1 MKNLVYGI
9 LFILLGGCV
18 SPSFSPV
25 EIHQRVAEQV
35 KVLIDSGYLQT
46 PYIEINEVLSNN
58 SSIIYSIKGADSPGS
73 DGAELPSKVMTYKG
87 KYLCFIELDEQEMSR
102 TELFEKGI
110 VADSNFHEN
119 LHLDDGWVLALR
131 KYENGSTLVKRY
143 YHRLFFLN
151 IRNFGRPFNQII
163 RIGGRNIQYTAFKL
177 SDGTFNIG
185 RIHEIL

>member
-1 MKNLVYGI
+1 MVYVI

-46 PYIEINEVLSNN
+46 PYIEINEVLSND

-102 TELFEKGI
+102 TELFEKELWQILIFMRISIWTMGGYWL
-110 VADSNFHEN
+110 FEN
-119 LHLDDGWVLALR
+119 MKMGQLW
-131 KYENGSTLVKRY
+131 
-143 YHRLFFLN
+143 
-151 IRNFGRPFNQII
+151 
-163 RIGGRNIQYTAFKL
+163 
-177 SDGTFNIG
+177 
-185 RIHEIL
+185 

>member
-1 MKNLVYGI
+1 MKNLVYVI

-102 TELFEKGI
+102 TELFEKELWQILIFMRISIWTMGGYWL
-110 VADSNFHEN
+110 FEN
-119 LHLDDGWVLALR
+119 MKMGQLW
-131 KYENGSTLVKRY
+131 
-143 YHRLFFLN
+143 
-151 IRNFGRPFNQII
+151 
-163 RIGGRNIQYTAFKL
+163 
-177 SDGTFNIG
+177 
-185 RIHEIL
+185 

>member
-1 MKNLVYGI
+1 MKNLVYVI

-46 PYIEINEVLSNN
+46 PYIEINEVLSND

-102 TELFEKGI
+102 TELFELWQILIFMRISIWTMGGYWL
-110 VADSNFHEN
+110 FEN
-119 LHLDDGWVLALR
+119 MKMGQLW
-131 KYENGSTLVKRY
+131 
-143 YHRLFFLN
+143 
-151 IRNFGRPFNQII
+151 
-163 RIGGRNIQYTAFKL
+163 
-177 SDGTFNIG
+177 
-185 RIHEIL
+185 

>member
-1 MKNLVYGI
+1 MKNLVYVI

-25 EIHQRVAEQV
+25 EIHKRVAEQV

-102 TELFEKGI
+102 TELFEKLWQILIFMRISIWTMGGYWL
-110 VADSNFHEN
+110 FEN
-119 LHLDDGWVLALR
+119 MKMGQLW
-131 KYENGSTLVKRY
+131 
-143 YHRLFFLN
+143 
-151 IRNFGRPFNQII
+151 
-163 RIGGRNIQYTAFKL
+163 
-177 SDGTFNIG
+177 
-185 RIHEIL
+185 

>member
-1 MKNLVYGI
+1 MLSY
-9 LFILLGGCV
+9 LFYWEDVFPPLFRQWRYINEWQNKL
-18 SPSFSPV
+18 
-25 EIHQRVAEQV
+25 
-35 KVLIDSGYLQT
+35 T
-46 PYIEINEVLSNN
+46 PYIEINEVLSND

-131 KYENGSTLVKRY
+131 KYENGSTLVKKVLSSAF
-143 YHRLFFLN
+143 LFEYPQLW
-151 IRNFGRPFNQII
+151 
-163 RIGGRNIQYTAFKL
+163 
-177 SDGTFNIG
+177 
-185 RIHEIL
+185 

>member
-1 MKNLVYGI
+1 MKNLVYVI

-46 PYIEINEVLSNN
+46 PYIEINEVLSND

-102 TELFEKGI
+102 TECLKKELWQILIFMRISIWTMGGYWLFENMKMGQ
-110 VADSNFHEN
+110 
-119 LHLDDGWVLALR
+119 LW
-131 KYENGSTLVKRY
+131 
-143 YHRLFFLN
+143 
-151 IRNFGRPFNQII
+151 
-163 RIGGRNIQYTAFKL
+163 
-177 SDGTFNIG
+177 
-185 RIHEIL
+185 

>member
-1 MKNLVYGI
+1 M
-9 LFILLGGCV
+9 
-18 SPSFSPV
+18 
-25 EIHQRVAEQV
+25 
-35 KVLIDSGYLQT
+35 IDSGYLQT
-46 PYIEINEVLSNN
+46 PYIEINEVLSND

-131 KYENGSTLVKRY
+131 KYENGSTLAKKVLSSAF
-143 YHRLFFLN
+143 LFEYPQLW
-151 IRNFGRPFNQII
+151 
-163 RIGGRNIQYTAFKL
+163 
-177 SDGTFNIG
+177 
-185 RIHEIL
+185 

>member
-1 MKNLVYGI
+1 MKNLVYVI

-46 PYIEINEVLSNN
+46 PYIEINEVLSND

-131 KYENGSTLVKRY
+131 KYEKGSTLVKKVLSSAF
-143 YHRLFFLN
+143 LFEYPQLW
-151 IRNFGRPFNQII
+151 
-163 RIGGRNIQYTAFKL
+163 
-177 SDGTFNIG
+177 
-185 RIHEIL
+185 

>member
-1 MKNLVYGI
+1 MVYVI

-102 TELFEKGI
+102 TELFEKELWQILIFMRISIWTMGGYWL
-110 VADSNFHEN
+110 FEN
-119 LHLDDGWVLALR
+119 MKMGQLW
-131 KYENGSTLVKRY
+131 
-143 YHRLFFLN
+143 
-151 IRNFGRPFNQII
+151 
-163 RIGGRNIQYTAFKL
+163 
-177 SDGTFNIG
+177 
-185 RIHEIL
+185 

>member
-1 MKNLVYGI
+1 MKNLVYVI

-46 PYIEINEVLSNN
+46 PYIEINEVLSND

-102 TELFEKGI
+102 TELFEKELWQILIFMRISIWTMGGYWL
-110 VADSNFHEN
+110 FEN
-119 LHLDDGWVLALR
+119 MKMGQLW
-131 KYENGSTLVKRY
+131 
-143 YHRLFFLN
+143 
-151 IRNFGRPFNQII
+151 
-163 RIGGRNIQYTAFKL
+163 
-177 SDGTFNIG
+177 
-185 RIHEIL
+185 